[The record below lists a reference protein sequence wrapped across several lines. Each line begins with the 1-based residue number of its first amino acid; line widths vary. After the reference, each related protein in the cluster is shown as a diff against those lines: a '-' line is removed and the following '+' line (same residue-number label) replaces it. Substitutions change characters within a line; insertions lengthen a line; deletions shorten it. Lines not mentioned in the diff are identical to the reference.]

1 MSEVTPQQMAEE
13 ARTIGRPRGR
23 PPKEVDEHII
33 YELARLMCTN
43 KEIAGIL
50 RISHDT
56 VECKYR
62 DILEEGRSEAR
73 VGLRREQFRKA
84 MEGNIQMLIWL
95 GRQYLNQVETVVN
108 KDDNEVLP
116 WSDDEFTRRREEV
129 LDATGREFDIVTF
142 GNITTKE
149 DSRANS

>member
-1 MSEVTPQQMAEE
+1 
-13 ARTIGRPRGR
+13 
-23 PPKEVDEHII
+23 
-33 YELARLMCTN
+33 MCTN

-62 DILEEGRSEAR
+62 DILEEGRSEAK

-116 WSDDEFTRRREEV
+116 WSDDEFTKRREEV

-149 DSRANS
+149 DSRA